1 MRQPACW
8 IPDKVG
14 TNAPEFREASLGKAK
29 IVRIE
34 IDLASMRDNPHAMAI
49 SEIASQYMV
58 YPGSADLG
66 DVRKYQHLQ
75 RACRCKF
82 VSRIELND
90 TA

>member
-1 MRQPACW
+1 
-8 IPDKVG
+8 
-14 TNAPEFREASLGKAK
+14 
-29 IVRIE
+29 
-34 IDLASMRDNPHAMAI
+34 MAI